1 MTSQEQA
8 EQELAQA
15 RQDLVEQTAVVR
27 GLEERVRFLR
37 EHAAEP
43 GPFSEFGRTDAILA
57 VLRSA
62 PESLTIPQVYEGLRR
77 SRSLDRH
84 PQARQR
90 DPPLPLHA
98 RQGPTSQE
106 RPIHSLGLSPSTRST
121 GLETSIPLQ
130 GARASKLP
138 LCRGTAGKPAHRV
151 HRSGTVGGRPGYPRR
166 TAPTD
171 RYALLAKGCTACLG
185 SRITCHRAGAAD
197 LWHPRADVAA
207 ARCSGTPVLYS
218 RS

>member
-62 PESLTIPQVYEGLRR
+62 PESLTIPQVYEGLVEAGR
-77 SRSLDRH
+77 SIDTLRLVSATFHYLSTQGRV
-84 PQARQR
+84 QR
-90 DPPLPLHA
+90 VK
-98 RQGPTSQE
+98 RGRYT
-106 RPIHSLGLSPSTRST
+106 
-121 GLETSIPLQ
+121 
-130 GARASKLP
+130 AS
-138 LCRGTAGKPAHRV
+138 A
-151 HRSGTVGGRPGYPRR
+151 
-166 TAPTD
+166 
-171 RYALLAKGCTACLG
+171 
-185 SRITCHRAGAAD
+185 
-197 LWHPRADVAA
+197 
-207 ARCSGTPVLYS
+207 
-218 RS
+218 